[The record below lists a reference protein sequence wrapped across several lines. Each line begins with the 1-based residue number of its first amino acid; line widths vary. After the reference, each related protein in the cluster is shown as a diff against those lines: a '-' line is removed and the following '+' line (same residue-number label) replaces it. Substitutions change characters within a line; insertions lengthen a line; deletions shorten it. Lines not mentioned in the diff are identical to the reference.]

1 LSASL
6 TLSLQ
11 RNRTEWV
18 WAFQYAGQLSRRM
31 AGGCG
36 HRRELLA
43 GRSSSLICRA
53 LGQKTELTETND
65 NFGPGVTLAANAPV
79 ANDLKRPST
88 DFFNKIGQEETHAL
102 R

>member
-1 LSASL
+1 
-6 TLSLQ
+6 
-11 RNRTEWV
+11 
-18 WAFQYAGQLSRRM
+18 M